1 MTGVFAQK
9 ARSEPDQQMPQ
20 TETPAEVLDPQTEQT
35 QSGAV
40 TSPSVAVPTW
50 TPLAAAV
57 SGPKFH
63 ALSDHDKGIIK
74 KLHNNLG
81 HPTAEKLSR
90 HLAESMHNEH

>member
-1 MTGVFAQK
+1 MLSKIQKHRKACPSHVLVCVFAQK

-57 SGPKFH
+57 SGLTFQ
-63 ALSDHDKGIIK
+63 ALRTKESLRNYTII
-74 KLHNNLG
+74 
-81 HPTAEKLSR
+81 
-90 HLAESMHNEH
+90 